1 MSQKRTLEQKR
12 FHLVRLTHTVGEGIV
27 EQGVSSTAAETNKKS
42 RCTAL
47 LRPHA
52 PAVAQATPAAK
63 ATCNEPPVATESN
76 VTAPAPDHVGTASNP
91 APAPAGESAADV
103 DEKLRLEHYG
113 IPLSICNQY
122 KQTGLVELYPWQR
135 ECLATEGVL
144 DGQNLVYCAPTS
156 GGKTLVAEVLMLRRV
171 ALQQKKALFVV
182 PFVSVA
188 AEKSSSLS
196 RLLGSSMKV
205 QGFYAGAGDLADL
218 TDTDIAVCTIE
229 KANGL
234 MNHLIE
240 NDHGL
245 LACLGT
251 IVVDEVHFIADERRG
266 YLTEL
271 LLSKVLF
278 ALGKKV
284 QVIAMSATLANPDL
298 LAKWLRAALYTTT
311 YRPVGLTEYV
321 KIGNSLMTTD
331 FEPIRKLKP
340 INGAA
345 KRDPD
350 LLLPLL
356 QEVRDIGASTLIF
369 CPSKKRAEDCARL
382 VAELLPRPTECNN
395 RSVFRALEDIP
406 GFRDTIQMSAISVG
420 VAYYHSGLTLEERKI
435 IEQAFRDGH
444 VSILSTT
451 TGLAAGVNLPAR
463 RVIFRTAKIGG
474 AYLSPADYKQ
484 MCGRAG
490 RAGKDAYGESVLMGE
505 QKEVSKLKS
514 IIQAPMSAVSSC
526 LVEEKRGMTKAL
538 LEVIAAGVVK
548 DVRTIERFIT
558 LTLLGTQAD
567 REKNYTATKMGLQY
581 LVNNK
586 FIEYQSGQNGQ
597 TLCATR
603 LGVATFAAGVLSPED
618 ALFVHDELHHA
629 RDRLLLGEELHL
641 IYLVTPL
648 DFKTQ
653 VDWGQLIWRYEH
665 SKSLRTVAAAV
676 RIEEAYLH
684 SMAQNNSWS
693 ANTVSQTENPR
704 FRRHRRFCTAV
715 ILLELISER
724 DWTEISAWSG
734 VTRGDLQA
742 LQSAGAAFA
751 GCIAKFCE
759 RYGWTDLR
767 LLIAQF
773 IERINSGVKQELLD
787 LVRIPYV
794 KAARARALH
803 KAGMRTVEQ
812 VAQAP
817 QAVVMDA
824 LRKATSKSNGSDEK
838 TLCRSARLILAGAR
852 EVKSKD
858 SVQNTVQS
866 KAADKVLSKLG
877 FHDEPHAQKS
887 DWESSDEY

>member
-1 MSQKRTLEQKR
+1 
-12 FHLVRLTHTVGEGIV
+12 
-27 EQGVSSTAAETNKKS
+27 
-42 RCTAL
+42 
-47 LRPHA
+47 
-52 PAVAQATPAAK
+52 
-63 ATCNEPPVATESN
+63 
-76 VTAPAPDHVGTASNP
+76 
-91 APAPAGESAADV
+91 
-103 DEKLRLEHYG
+103 
-113 IPLSICNQY
+113 
-122 KQTGLVELYPWQR
+122 
-135 ECLATEGVL
+135 
-144 DGQNLVYCAPTS
+144 
-156 GGKTLVAEVLMLRRV
+156 
-171 ALQQKKALFVV
+171 
-182 PFVSVA
+182 
-188 AEKSSSLS
+188 
-196 RLLGSSMKV
+196 
-205 QGFYAGAGDLADL
+205 
-218 TDTDIAVCTIE
+218 
-229 KANGL
+229 
-234 MNHLIE
+234 
-240 NDHGL
+240 
-245 LACLGT
+245 
-251 IVVDEVHFIADERRG
+251 
-266 YLTEL
+266 
-271 LLSKVLF
+271 
-278 ALGKKV
+278 
-284 QVIAMSATLANPDL
+284 
-298 LAKWLRAALYTTT
+298 
-311 YRPVGLTEYV
+311 
-321 KIGNSLMTTD
+321 
-331 FEPIRKLKP
+331 
-340 INGAA
+340 
-345 KRDPD
+345 
-350 LLLPLL
+350 
-356 QEVRDIGASTLIF
+356 
-369 CPSKKRAEDCARL
+369 
-382 VAELLPRPTECNN
+382 
-395 RSVFRALEDIP
+395 
-406 GFRDTIQMSAISVG
+406 
-420 VAYYHSGLTLEERKI
+420 
-435 IEQAFRDGH
+435 
-444 VSILSTT
+444 
-451 TGLAAGVNLPAR
+451 
-463 RVIFRTAKIGG
+463 
-474 AYLSPADYKQ
+474 
-484 MCGRAG
+484 
-490 RAGKDAYGESVLMGE
+490 
-505 QKEVSKLKS
+505 
-514 IIQAPMSAVSSC
+514 
-526 LVEEKRGMTKAL
+526 MTKAL